1 MDVVGK
7 VSGETLYIFL
17 IGELDEHSAPR
28 ARRLA
33 DEAIDAN
40 AGCARA
46 VFDLSGVRFMD
57 STGIGFL
64 VGRYKKL
71 RRYGIAAALQSVG
84 IAADK
89 VLSMRG
95 VYALIHKL

>member
-57 STGIGFL
+57 STGIGFWS
-64 VGRYKKL
+64 GGTSGCAATASPPRCSRSAS
-71 RRYGIAAALQSVG
+71 RRT
-84 IAADK
+84 K
-89 VLSMRG
+89 CFR
-95 VYALIHKL
+95 